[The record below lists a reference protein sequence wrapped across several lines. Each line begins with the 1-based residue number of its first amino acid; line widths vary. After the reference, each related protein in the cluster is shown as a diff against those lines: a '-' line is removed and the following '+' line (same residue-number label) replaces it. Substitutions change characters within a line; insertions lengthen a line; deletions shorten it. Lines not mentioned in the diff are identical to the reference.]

1 MARQNHGPLSR
12 AKGKLGGVVYQQ
24 YEGMQI
30 AREYQP
36 VVKNPQTS
44 KQTLNRSKF
53 KLASQITAQFFYVL
67 NQRFT
72 KLSIYTRMR
81 RAAAVNALY
90 STVNATQPD
99 EPELLVASAISA
111 LNAKSMQDFV
121 APTID
126 TATQG
131 QAKVIATSGDV
142 VFATVVSYDGDG
154 NFASKTDETYTSD
167 GSAKSFSASTETNV
181 IMVVALRATTDAGR
195 ATLTN
200 TVLSADGSATDA
212 WMLDIERGVA
222 AGEIL
227 VSGLAGVFFSN

>member
-30 AREYQP
+30 SREYQP

-44 KQTLNRSKF
+44 KQMLNRSKF
-53 KLASQITAQFFYVL
+53 KLASQITAEFFYVINHRL
-67 NQRFT
+67 A

-90 STVNATQPD
+90 FAVTGTQPD

-111 LNAKSMQDFV
+111 LNAKSIQDFA

-131 QAKVIATSGDV
+131 EAKVTAASGDT

-154 NFASKTDETYTSD
+154 NRASKMDETYTSD
-167 GSAKSFSASTETNV
+167 GTAKSFMASTETNV
-181 IMVVALRATTDAGR
+181 LMAVALRATTDAGR

-200 TVLSADGSATDA
+200 TVLSAEGSATDA

-222 AGEIL
+222 AGDIL
-227 VSGLAGVFFSN
+227 VSGLAGTFFSL